1 MVFIDFTNC
10 SNHFLYF
17 NHPSLLVYLLLPNF
31 QVDFRWRGESTPAT
45 KGKTPATRRNTRRRQ
60 FMPATTANTTSTGN
74 NTTSTRDNTNDS
86 TRGNDTQWERML
98 ATRGIATSTRDNTA
112 AVDG

>member
-1 MVFIDFTNC
+1 
-10 SNHFLYF
+10 
-17 NHPSLLVYLLLPNF
+17 
-31 QVDFRWRGESTPAT
+31 
-45 KGKTPATRRNTRRRQ
+45 
-60 FMPATTANTTSTGN
+60 MPATTANTTSTGN

-86 TRGNDTQWERML
+86 TRGNDTRWEWMS